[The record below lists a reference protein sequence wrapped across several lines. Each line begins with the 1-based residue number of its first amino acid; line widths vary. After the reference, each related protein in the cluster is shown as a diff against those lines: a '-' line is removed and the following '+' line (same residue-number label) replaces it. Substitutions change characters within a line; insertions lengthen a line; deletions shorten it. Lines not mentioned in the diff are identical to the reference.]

1 MKDKEMKFEDVKT
14 PQTLGWSSYI
24 LFEYID
30 PSEVGADINLA
41 EIDWSVC
48 LLTLKDLVSLQVHT
62 RPSFQDEL
70 DLCTGVDELI
80 EMEKKKKEMLYL
92 FP

>member
-1 MKDKEMKFEDVKT
+1 MKDKDLKIEDVKT
-14 PQTLGWSSYI
+14 PHTLGWSSYI

-30 PSEVGADINLA
+30 PAEVGADINLT

-48 LLTLKDLVSLQVHT
+48 LLTLKHLVSLQVRT
-62 RPSFQDEL
+62 RSSFQVEL
-70 DLCTGVDELI
+70 DLHTASDKLI
-80 EMEKKKKEMLYL
+80 EIEKKKEMLYL